1 MADLSITAANV
12 LSSANAAPVKSYNY
26 GATIT
31 AGQIVY
37 LDSNNK
43 WQLTD
48 ADASSAGN
56 NANSIVGV
64 ALVGGANNQPGVVAT
79 RDVYFTPGATLTNG
93 IAYYASRNA
102 GALCPVADVGAGNYA
117 TVIGIARS
125 TTILNLNPT
134 PSGITV

>member
-1 MADLSITAANV
+1 MADLSVTAASV
-12 LSSANAAPVKSYNY
+12 LASANAAPIKQYNY

-31 AGQIVY
+31 AGQVVY

-48 ADASSAGN
+48 ANASSAGN
-56 NANSIVGV
+56 NANSIVGI

-93 IAYYASRNA
+93 IAYYVSQNA
-102 GALCPVADVGAGNYA
+102 GAIAPVADVQTGNYA
-117 TVIGIARS
+117 TVLGIARS

-134 PSGITV
+134 ASGITV